1 MGPGM
6 KIETFDGL
14 TLLGRRWWFR
24 VVDVQNGQT
33 LAASESYNSAEAR
46 NSTATRLSRALV
58 APIVK
63 GKRR

>member
-6 KIETFDGL
+6 EVQTFDGL

-24 VVDVQNGQT
+24 IVDAGNHET
-33 LAASESYNSAEAR
+33 LAQSESYNSAAAR
-46 NSTATRLSRALV
+46 DKTARRFASALG

-63 GKRR
+63 GKR